1 MLIRTIT
8 CICLA
13 LIFAPAC
20 VTTDE
25 HQHATSNSRWLEPS
39 AGLRQKIDDELARLP
54 WTHGVERV
62 EQIQWFAGVGEPA
75 YDALLKLCEDKR
87 PDVAASA
94 VAALGA
100 TGDSRLV
107 EPLHAIEWQA
117 TGDRALEF
125 EKARAFARLGDWSRV
140 DVLIRGL
147 EDESLW
153 ARSWSIQALREA
165 TGQDLGF
172 DPKSDADQRAVG
184 VAKWRAW
191 SASRTGEGILARST
205 Q

>member
-1 MLIRTIT
+1 MPRRSIACVAFVSL
-8 CICLA
+8 LA
-13 LIFAPAC
+13 AAC

-25 HQHATSNSRWLEPS
+25 HQHSPSNSRWLEPS
-39 AGLRQKIDDELARLP
+39 STLRQKLDDELARLP

-62 EQIQWFAGVGEPA
+62 EQIQWLAAVGEPA

-107 EPLHAIEWQA
+107 EPLQAVEWNA

-125 EKARAFARLGDWSRV
+125 EQARAFARLGDWSRV
-140 DVLIRGL
+140 DVLIGGL

-172 DPKSDADQRAVG
+172 DPKADATQRTEM

-191 SASRTGEGILARST
+191 LASRNGEGILARRT
-205 Q
+205 P